1 MLSKSAK
8 QKYYLLTSLRTV
20 ISFFDLL
27 ALGVV
32 ALIGQLA
39 VSNSKSDQLEGF
51 SGDAVRFLTFGTATP
66 KAQFLILTSAA
77 ILLFVFK
84 AFLAIL
90 LTRRLLMTLAQEE
103 TKLGTELFQLIIE
116 SDINK
121 IQSENSQSYA
131 YATSQ
136 GVISAIPRVL
146 GYGSTIVAEGA
157 MLFSLLV
164 VFLIVEPFL
173 TVIMFLYFLLLGY
186 FFHLLVNRP
195 AEKLGEIVARTT
207 TNSFQVVQEAIRSF
221 RENWVLQKAGFF
233 TEKFRINKQEAS
245 EGTAKVMTLTLSP
258 RHIMDT
264 ALLIGLAIV
273 GLVKFSMTDFD
284 NAAKSLAFI
293 LVAATR
299 VTPSFLSLQGSS
311 AALRQAGAEGATFV
325 TSLEE
330 FRDSTEGKIDSAR
343 NGAVVAANSNSHSLN
358 ISIKDLNYCYPGSQ
372 KSALSNVNMEI
383 SQGENVAFIGPS
395 GSGKS
400 TLADAILGIID
411 VGDSVLLNRWQ
422 PRDLVKLQPGRLAY
436 VPQEIVL
443 LDSTIVEN
451 VAFGQS
457 ESEIDFEV
465 VQGCLQ
471 RVGLLSFA
479 ENLPQGLRS
488 KVGEF
493 GALLSGGQRQRIG
506 IARALYVQPNI
517 LVLDEATSALDK
529 DSEQAVVDL
538 MDELAGNVTVISIA
552 HRPATVRK
560 ADRVFVFENGEVK
573 EFNSVQEFEA
583 TGNSMLGQ
591 LDN

>member
-1 MLSKSAK
+1 
-8 QKYYLLTSLRTV
+8 
-20 ISFFDLL
+20 
-27 ALGVV
+27 
-32 ALIGQLA
+32 
-39 VSNSKSDQLEGF
+39 
-51 SGDAVRFLTFGTATP
+51 
-66 KAQFLILTSAA
+66 
-77 ILLFVFK
+77 
-84 AFLAIL
+84 
-90 LTRRLLMTLAQEE
+90 
-103 TKLGTELFQLIIE
+103 
-116 SDINK
+116 
-121 IQSENSQSYA
+121 
-131 YATSQ
+131 
-136 GVISAIPRVL
+136 
-146 GYGSTIVAEGA
+146 
-157 MLFSLLV
+157 
-164 VFLIVEPFL
+164 
-173 TVIMFLYFLLLGY
+173 
-186 FFHLLVNRP
+186 
-195 AEKLGEIVARTT
+195 
-207 TNSFQVVQEAIRSF
+207 
-221 RENWVLQKAGFF
+221 
-233 TEKFRINKQEAS
+233 
-245 EGTAKVMTLTLSP
+245 
-258 RHIMDT
+258 
-264 ALLIGLAIV
+264 
-273 GLVKFSMTDFD
+273 
-284 NAAKSLAFI
+284 
-293 LVAATR
+293 
-299 VTPSFLSLQGSS
+299 
-311 AALRQAGAEGATFV
+311 
-325 TSLEE
+325 LEE
-330 FRDSTEGKIDSAR
+330 FRDSIEGKIDSAR
-343 NGAVVAANSNSHSLN
+343 NGAVIAANSNSHSLN

-465 VQGCLQ
+465 VRGCLQ

-573 EFNSVQEFEA
+573 EFKSVQEFEA
-583 TGNSMLGQ
+583 TGSSMLGQ
-591 LDN
+591 FDN